1 MTDPQGRLR
10 GVFSL
15 RELILAEP
23 AQRLEQI
30 MHTDVVSVRPETA
43 LREVAE
49 LQTKYNLLAL
59 PVVSG
64 EGELLGIVTVDDV
77 LNLIL
82 PMIWKKRAVKK
93 FI

>member
-1 MTDPQGRLR
+1 LL
-10 GVFSL
+10 GVLSW
-15 RELILAEP
+15 RELILADP
-23 AQRLEQI
+23 SQRLEQI
-30 MHTDVVSVRPETA
+30 MHPDVVSVRPETE

-64 EGELLGIVTVDDV
+64 EGEILGIITVDDV